1 MAPTSRAGDWVRPA
15 VRELTAYR
23 VADAD
28 GLVKLDAMEN
38 PWPWPEELRAPWLEA
53 LGEVAVNRYPDA
65 AARELRTALRDGL
78 APPAGTELLLGNGS
92 DEIIQ
97 IIIEAL
103 AGPDR
108 TVVTPEPGFAMY
120 RILAEALGMRYV
132 GVPLRT
138 TDFGLD
144 RAAMLAAIAE
154 HQPALVFL
162 AYPNNPTGNLFDADA
177 IAAILDAAP
186 GLVVIDEA
194 YHAFAGRS
202 WLGALAD
209 HPDLVVLRTLSKT
222 GLAGLRL
229 GFAIGHPDWLAEFEK
244 LRLPYNINSLTQ
256 VSARFALTHWA
267 PFERQAEA
275 IRAERAR
282 LHDALTARP
291 GLTVHPSAAN
301 FILFRTPAARARAVF
316 EHLRDRGGV
325 LIKDL
330 SGAGGTLTDC
340 LRVTVGTP
348 EENDRFLAALD
359 AALAAD

>member
-1 MAPTSRAGDWVRPA
+1 MASASRAADWVRPA
-15 VRELTAYR
+15 VRALTAYR

-38 PWPWPEELRAPWLEA
+38 PWPWPEELHEPWLAA

-65 AARELRTALRDGL
+65 AARELTEALRTHL
-78 APPAGTELLLGNGS
+78 APPAGTGLLLGNGS

-97 IIIEAL
+97 IILAAL

-108 TVVTPEPGFAMY
+108 AVVTPEPGFAMY
-120 RILAEALGMRYV
+120 RILAEALGIRYV
-132 GVPLRT
+132 GVPLRA

-144 RAAMLAAIAE
+144 RAAMLAAIEE
-154 HQPALVFL
+154 HRPAVVFL
-162 AYPNNPTGNLFDADA
+162 AYPNNPTGNLFDADDV
-177 IAAILDAAP
+177 AAILDAAP

-229 GFAIGHPDWLAEFEK
+229 GFAVGHPDWLDEFDK

-256 VSARFALTHWA
+256 VSARFALENWA
-267 PFERQAEA
+267 PFEAQAEA
-275 IRAERAR
+275 IRTERSR
-282 LHDALTARP
+282 LFEALRAHP
-291 GLTVHPSAAN
+291 ELTVHPSAAN
-301 FILFRTPAARARAVF
+301 FILFRTPAGRASAVF
-316 EHLRDRGGV
+316 AHLRDRGGV

-330 SGAGGTLTDC
+330 SGAGGALTDC

-348 EENDRFLAALD
+348 EENDRFLSALD
-359 AALAAD
+359 AALAAA